1 MNCGETNAHKL
12 LIKKKYIYLYYMDKF
27 ENEEKFGF
35 YYESDQDSHLS
46 DSDWVPSSPESFS
59 SQESES
65 DFSCPSSQEFESSQD
80 SEESV

>member
-12 LIKKKYIYLYYMDKF
+12 LIKNKNIYLYYMDKF

-46 DSDWVPSSPESFS
+46 DSDWVPS
-59 SQESES
+59 QESVSEES
-65 DFSCPSSQEFESSQD
+65 CSSSQEFESSQD

>member
-12 LIKKKYIYLYYMDKF
+12 LIKNKNIYLYYMDKF

-46 DSDWVPSSPESFS
+46 DSDWVPS
-59 SQESES
+59 QESVSEE
-65 DFSCPSSQEFESSQD
+65 SCPSSQEFESSQD

>member
-1 MNCGETNAHKL
+1 
-12 LIKKKYIYLYYMDKF
+12 MDKF

-46 DSDWVPSSPESFS
+46 DFDWVPSSPESFS

-65 DFSCPSSQEFESSQD
+65 DFSCPSSPESFSSQD
-80 SEESV
+80 SQKSV